1 MEIAAAIL
9 LKEGRH
15 PCAANWSGRVLLE
28 SREWQVL
35 SSALQCCP
43 ASPSKSVLLT
53 AKGSDGQASWLLWC
67 TPIYSLNDNSNGDC
81 LCFVFDTSQQ
91 SSFVKANLQK
101 TYRLTRAETR
111 LVEQLLM
118 GKTPAEAAEQLGV
131 TIHTVRT
138 YLKRLYQKLGVKS
151 QATLVSKLLQTP
163 PFPLRPAA

>member
-1 MEIAAAIL
+1 M
-9 LKEGRH
+9 
-15 PCAANWSGRVLLE
+15 LE
-28 SREWQVL
+28 SNEWEL
-35 SSALQCCP
+35 LYSAIKSSP
-43 ASPSKSVLLT
+43 APPSKSVLFT
-53 AKGSDGQASWLLWC
+53 AKSSDGQTSWLVWC
-67 TPIYSLNDNSNGDC
+67 TPIYDLNDSASGNY
-81 LCFVFDTSQQ
+81 LCFVFDLNQQ
-91 SSFVKANLQK
+91 SSVAKANLQK
-101 TYRLTRAETR
+101 TYHLTRAETR